1 MTDPH
6 AQPSSPESP
15 TTPSADPPIADVPAP
30 ESSSQRRWLPEITLP
45 KFSWPSLSWPALAW
59 PTWSAPAW
67 TAQWPEAFQAGGWAA
82 QVSAQMSSQVAAQ
95 VQRWFQVSDAQMA
108 EILAAVRDQLPVTE
122 ALLLGKPQSGKSSIV
137 RGLTGVSAEIIGQG
151 FRPHTQHTQ
160 RYAYPSE
167 SLPLLI
173 FTDTVGLGDGQQPVA
188 ELLTEL
194 GAGWP
199 RSPQSTQPRE
209 SSPDSKPG
217 SKPDSKLDPKPDR
230 ARILILTVKARDF
243 ATEGLLDLVTA
254 LRRDHPEV
262 PCVLAIT
269 CLHELYPAEVDDHP
283 AEPRSLPEV
292 ERVLTAIAA
301 TFAKVADRT
310 VVIDFTLPEDGYTPE
325 FYGLAALRDAIAD
338 LLPEAEA
345 RALHQLI
352 DGEAV
357 HQLGDLYRQ
366 TARRYLIAF
375 STMAATVAAVPL
387 PFATMPVLTALQ
399 VSMVAALGRLYGQK
413 LAAGQ
418 AGGIVS
424 AIAGGFL
431 AQAIGRELIKFIPG
445 VGSAIA
451 ASWAAA
457 YTWGLGEA
465 ACAYFGDLLGGK
477 RPDPQRIQAVMQ
489 DSFLAAQQRFRSER
503 DEAQRP

>member
-1 MTDPH
+1 
-6 AQPSSPESP
+6 
-15 TTPSADPPIADVPAP
+15 
-30 ESSSQRRWLPEITLP
+30 
-45 KFSWPSLSWPALAW
+45 
-59 PTWSAPAW
+59 
-67 TAQWPEAFQAGGWAA
+67 
-82 QVSAQMSSQVAAQ
+82 MSSQVAAQ
-95 VQRWFQVSDAQMA
+95 WQRWFHVSDAQMA

-199 RSPQSTQPRE
+199 RSPQPVSHPANPSETPTR
-209 SSPDSKPG
+209 
-217 SKPDSKLDPKPDR
+217 R

-243 ATEGLLDLVTA
+243 ATEGLLDLVAA

-269 CLHELYPAEVDDHP
+269 CLHELYPAEVADHP

-301 TFAKVADRT
+301 TFAEVADRT

-325 FYGLAALRDAIAD
+325 FYGLTALRDAIAD

-366 TARRYLIAF
+366 TARRYLLAF

-399 VSMVAALGRLYGQK
+399 ASMVAALGRLYGQP
-413 LAAGQ
+413 LSAGQ

-477 RPDPQRIQAVMQ
+477 RPDPQRIQAVMH
-489 DSFLAAQQRFRSER
+489 DSFLAAQQRFRAEQEEDSEGPPLSP
-503 DEAQRP
+503 QG